1 MIEKRIQTL
10 VDFRVICD
18 VCQRAAP
25 ESPVR
30 EEALTQAME
39 AGFQVATRW
48 NGLEYIEIHLCPDC
62 QQAQT
67 ESAAQLAEDLE
78 DHQVERIKGLW

>member
-18 VCQRAAP
+18 GCQRAAP
-25 ESPVR
+25 KSPVK

-39 AGFQVATRW
+39 AGFQTITRW
-48 NGLEYIEIHLCPDC
+48 SGLEHVTTHLCPDC
-62 QQAQT
+62 QQEWAEGPQT
-67 ESAAQLAEDLE
+67 IEEWEAA
-78 DHQVERIKGLW
+78 ERVAAIHG